1 MNNYK
6 QVRQMIRTG
15 DPILFSGK
23 GKFSFAI
30 KLGTLS
36 PWSHVGIAVWARD
49 IWSVVENRA
58 ELGVLEDLRDRLLLL
73 ESVTLG
79 KLSDLLARKV
89 VKGVQLVR
97 LADRVITY
105 NGDMIGFRPTYAPRD
120 KVDDITKKFIAKF
133 HGRPYEES
141 KWQLFQSALDLF
153 GLDISDRQSDTSSL
167 FCSELAAE
175 YWMAMGWLEK
185 KKQASNE
192 YVPGDFSGDKLPL
205 VNGVSLGRVEL
216 IRTEGT

>member
-6 QVRQMIRTG
+6 QMRHVIHSG

-36 PWSHVGIAVWARD
+36 PWSHVGIALWARD
-49 IWSVVENRA
+49 IWSVVEKNA
-58 ELGVLEDLRDRLLLL
+58 ELRSLEDLKERLLLL
-73 ESVTLG
+73 ESTTSG
-79 KLSDLLARKV
+79 KLSDVLAKKP

-105 NGDMIGFRPTYAPRD
+105 NGDMIGFRPTNAPRD
-120 KVDDITKKFIAKF
+120 KIDEITKKFVSK
-133 HGRPYEES
+133 HHRKPYEES
-141 KWQLFQSALDLF
+141 KWQLMQSALDLF
-153 GLDISDRQSDTSSL
+153 GIDISERHSDTSSL

-175 YWMAMGWLEK
+175 YWMAMNWLDK

-192 YVPGDFSGDKLPL
+192 YVPKDFAEDKLPL
-205 VNGVSLGRVEL
+205 LNGVSLGRVAL
-216 IRTEGT
+216 IRAE